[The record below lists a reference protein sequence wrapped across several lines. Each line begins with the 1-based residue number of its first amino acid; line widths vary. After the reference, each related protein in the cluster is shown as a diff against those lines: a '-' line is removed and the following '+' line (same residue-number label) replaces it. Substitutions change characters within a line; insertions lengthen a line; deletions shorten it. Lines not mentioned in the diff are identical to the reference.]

1 MKQIE
6 YNSILNQ
13 LSQNNNSEII
23 RGGELLSPQQTI
35 EMLNFYNNDFL
46 FPANHN
52 QSKEDYRDLELQNYE
67 RDMKDDHRLIINSVV
82 SPDL

>member
-35 EMLNFYNNDFL
+35 EMLNFYNNDYL
-46 FPANHN
+46 FPTNQMALN
-52 QSKEDYRDLELQNYE
+52 QSKED
-67 RDMKDDHRLIINSVV
+67 
-82 SPDL
+82 